1 MYEIY
6 ERLINELGITT
17 YRVAMDTGIAQSV
30 FSAWKSGKSRPK
42 PDKLKKIANTEKKIS
57 RLKELY
63 LNELITM
70 DDYKHDLAA
79 YKADIDGFKEEMK
92 KYKGTDKSALKAIV
106 GRNLADWYWTLTEDE
121 RRVIWRSVID
131 QIYFENDKN
140 IKVVFR

>member
-63 LNELITM
+63 LNELITL
-70 DDYKHDLAA
+70 DDYKHYLEA

-121 RRVIWRSVID
+121 RSVIWRSVID
-131 QIYFENDKN
+131 QIYFDNDKN
-140 IKVVFR
+140 IKIVFR